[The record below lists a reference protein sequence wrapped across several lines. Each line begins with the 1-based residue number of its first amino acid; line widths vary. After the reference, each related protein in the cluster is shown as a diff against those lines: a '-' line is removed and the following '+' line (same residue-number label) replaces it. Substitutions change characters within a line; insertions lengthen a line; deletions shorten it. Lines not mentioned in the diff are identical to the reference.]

1 MSNRPR
7 RRAAS
12 HASPEIL
19 VKHPRFLHAVAADA
33 RVTAAFRSERWQ
45 FRSRVDTLK
54 QALRLMGRSDAFL
67 AQTLYRAKA
76 RLQTL
81 GVPLLPTVAHRLA
94 MMTAQL
100 CIGDSVVVHPG
111 VYFPHGQ
118 VAIDGRVEVYSGT
131 VINPW
136 VTIGPR
142 ASDTGT
148 TTIGPNANIGTG
160 AMVIGSVNIASG
172 AVVGA
177 NALVLTNVAE
187 GHTVVGTPAAPI
199 AKRTELPESTPT

>member
-1 MSNRPR
+1 
-7 RRAAS
+7 
-12 HASPEIL
+12 
-19 VKHPRFLHAVAADA
+19 
-33 RVTAAFRSERWQ
+33 
-45 FRSRVDTLK
+45 
-54 QALRLMGRSDAFL
+54 
-67 AQTLYRAKA
+67 
-76 RLQTL
+76 
-81 GVPLLPTVAHRLA
+81 
-94 MMTAQL
+94 
-100 CIGDSVVVHPG
+100 
-111 VYFPHGQ
+111 
-118 VAIDGRVEVYSGT
+118 VYSGT

-142 ASDTGT
+142 ASDTET